1 MGVRVS
7 ERDEVRDRLTKRG
20 SRRGRRAMRVESS
33 RSRCVGTARPRGNSD
48 RKWLAVVLAVRNG
61 VRYTSKSETAS
72 DSNPIDV

>member
-48 RKWLAVVLAVRNG
+48 ENGLPWSLRFGMGFVTLRKVRPQAIQ
-61 VRYTSKSETAS
+61 T
-72 DSNPIDV
+72 P